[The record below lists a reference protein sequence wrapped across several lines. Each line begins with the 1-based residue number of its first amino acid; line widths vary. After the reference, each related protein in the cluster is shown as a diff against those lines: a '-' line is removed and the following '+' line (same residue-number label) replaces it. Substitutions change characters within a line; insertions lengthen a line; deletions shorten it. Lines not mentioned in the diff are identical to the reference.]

1 MQDAAAGADA
11 PLSHGSV
18 KAFFEWIW
26 AQAPAIADESV
37 VEQREAIVH
46 LCVYCLPD
54 LLTDA
59 LVVDAGHIPFIEL
72 LFALPQVESYRP
84 LKQCKVAFTISKV
97 TNGARQ
103 IDVAHHV
110 APGHNFAVTLSY
122 PQNNADVF
130 PNNGNAYY
138 LVINCDDVKIEIS
151 LQTVAPPNVIDSA
164 GGESAAAFL
173 DWCV

>member
-26 AQAPAIADESV
+26 AQAPTIADESV

-46 LCVYCLPD
+46 LCGYCLPT

-59 LVVDAGHIPFIEL
+59 LVVDAGHIPSIQL

-84 LKQCKVAFTISKV
+84 LKQCTVAFTISKV

-103 IDVAHHV
+103 INVVHV
-110 APGHNFAVTLSY
+110 APGHNFAATLSC

-138 LVINCDDVKIEIS
+138 LDIECDDETIEIS
-151 LQTVAPPNVIDSA
+151 LQTVAPPNLIDSA